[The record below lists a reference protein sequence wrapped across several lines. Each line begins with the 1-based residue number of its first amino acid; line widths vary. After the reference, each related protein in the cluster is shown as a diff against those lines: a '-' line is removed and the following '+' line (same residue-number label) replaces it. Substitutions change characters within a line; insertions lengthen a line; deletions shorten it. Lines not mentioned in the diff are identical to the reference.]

1 MKGIEKVNNIPL
13 THLVGG
19 RAGAE
24 PGLWTSFQMLKVTR
38 DAHWMLWVQSFCF

>member
-1 MKGIEKVNNIPL
+1 MYQLILFLQWLMRQFFFCMKGTEKVNNIPL

-24 PGLWTSFQMLKVTR
+24 PGCGAQYK
-38 DAHWMLWVQSFCF
+38 C

>member
-24 PGLWTSFQMLKVTR
+24 PGCGPHFK
-38 DAHWMLWVQSFCF
+38 C